1 MEENIK
7 NNKRTHDE
15 EDKPQENLRS
25 HSDMIDTEVLI
36 FVSISLSFP
45 LR

>member
-1 MEENIK
+1 MEKNIK
-7 NNKRTHDE
+7 NNKRIQDE